1 MREKTLGRYTFDI
14 VNISL
19 LSLFSL
25 ITIIPFIHVI
35 ASSFA
40 SVKEYNSKSFLLI
53 PTEFSLSAYQY
64 IFSTNALPKSLLITI
79 AITIIGTLFSL
90 LMTTLLAYPLSRRR
104 FHFKRVIMFLIV
116 FTMIFSGGMIPDYLV
131 VKEMGLLNSYASLII
146 PRAIIAF
153 YLIILINF
161 FRGIPEEI
169 EESAKIDGCGDLI
182 LLFRIM
188 LPLALPAIATLTLFY
203 AVFQWNTYLHA
214 ILYLNDSTKWPI
226 QVLLRQIVMVS
237 QAGFVEQGSVEGE
250 ASIPPET
257 VKMAVITV
265 ATLPILCVYPFLQK
279 YFAKGALIGSVKG

>member
-1 MREKTLGRYTFDI
+1 MKEKSFGKYTFDI

-19 LSLFSL
+19 LTIFAL
-25 ITIIPFIHVI
+25 ITIIPFIHI
-35 ASSFA
+35 ISSSFA
-40 SVKEYNSKSFLLI
+40 SVEEYNSRSFLLI
-53 PTEFSLSAYQY
+53 PTDFSLSAYRY
-64 IFSTNALPKSLLITI
+64 IFSTNALPASLWITI
-79 AITIIGTLFSL
+79 KITVIGTLFSL
-90 LMTTLLAYPLSRRR
+90 LMTTLLGYPLSRRR
-104 FHFKRVIMFLIV
+104 FHFKRTIMFLIV
-116 FTMIFSGGMIPDYLV
+116 FTMIFSGGMIPDYLI
-131 VKEMGLLNSYASLII
+131 VKELGLLNNFASLII

-169 EESAKIDGCGDLI
+169 EESAKIDGCGDLT

-214 ILYLNDSTKWPI
+214 ILYINDTEKWPI

-237 QAGFVEQGSVEGE
+237 QAGFVEQGSVDGE
-250 ASIPPET
+250 SSIPPET